1 MRRIEMESVLDR
13 AGWPIQPGARIERYS
28 KKGRKMSQDGVVL
41 SVEVTEKY
49 PEGIVHY
56 EAIGTMNRGVTAAG
70 LVRVMPESTDRE
82 KRTRKMRRYDHQR
95 GIVTEA
101 SELLSRRAKGMR
113 RVVSPKS

>member
-1 MRRIEMESVLDR
+1 MARVLDK
-13 AGWPIQPGARIERYS
+13 AGWPIQPGARVERYRKSGS
-28 KKGRKMSQDGVVL
+28 KIKQDGVVI
-41 SVEVTEKY
+41 SVEVTEQY

-82 KRTRKMRRYDHQR
+82 QRTMKMRRYDHQR

-113 RVVSPKS
+113 KVKSPRGASPK